1 MWFFYALCTTVMW
14 GIADLFY
21 KKSADGADRYSHLK
35 TTVAVGVAMGLYA
48 TYQVT
53 LGGVDF
59 APVNMLIYLPVS
71 LMYILS
77 MAIGYFGLKY
87 LALSISS
94 PIQNAS
100 GAVTAIL
107 CLIFLREVP
116 DLVTG
121 IAVCVISAGVFVL
134 GLLEK
139 KDESLPSGGERKY
152 RTGIKAVVIPVVY
165 CVIDALGTFFDAYYL
180 DDIATTPLRHVTEE
194 NFEDVANVAYMY
206 TFLIAAVVLFIYL
219 RFVKKEKF
227 SLPKQKNRI
236 FAALAETAGQVTYVY
251 VIGGMAVVAAP
262 MISSYCIISLI
273 LSRIFLGE
281 KLTVKQYITVAFIIA
296 GIVALGVVD
305 GLNGDV

>member
-1 MWFFYALCTTVMW
+1 
-14 GIADLFY
+14 
-21 KKSADGADRYSHLK
+21 
-35 TTVAVGVAMGLYA
+35 
-48 TYQVT
+48 
-53 LGGVDF
+53 
-59 APVNMLIYLPVS
+59 
-71 LMYILS
+71 
-77 MAIGYFGLKY
+77 
-87 LALSISS
+87 
-94 PIQNAS
+94 
-100 GAVTAIL
+100 
-107 CLIFLREVP
+107 
-116 DLVTG
+116 
-121 IAVCVISAGVFVL
+121 
-134 GLLEK
+134 
-139 KDESLPSGGERKY
+139 
-152 RTGIKAVVIPVVY
+152 
-165 CVIDALGTFFDAYYL
+165 
-180 DDIATTPLRHVTEE
+180 
-194 NFEDVANVAYMY
+194 MY